1 MKVRQRTQRI
11 ASIGI
16 LAALS
21 IVILYLIPPFPIIPA
36 IPFLQHD
43 FADVPIFIATF
54 MFGPLTGLAITSL
67 VCLIQG
73 ITISFQLGGLSGI
86 IMHFFATGSF
96 VIVSGLIYKKFH
108 TFKGAI
114 IALVSGVVTW
124 VLIMIPLNLIVT
136 SMFMG
141 DAFSAKSWAEFM
153 EIYKKSLS
161 SVLQLLPLIIAFNVC
176 KSLINSIV
184 TLILYKSMHKILQKM
199 FATENAKSNSC
210 STTTAENITT
220 TDNNNVCENTVN
232 STIENNDICE
242 NKPNTTIETNSVCEN
257 K

>member
-1 MKVRQRTQRI
+1 MEAFLFMKGRERTQCI

-54 MFGPLTGLAITSL
+54 MYGPLTGLAITAL

-96 VIVSGLIYKKFH
+96 VLVSGLIYKKYH

-114 IALVSGVVTW
+114 VSLISGVVTW
-124 VLIMIPLNLIVT
+124 VLVMIPLNLVVT

-141 DAFSAKSWAEFM
+141 NAFSASSWTEFV
-153 EIYKKSLS
+153 EIYKNSLQG
-161 SVLQLLPLIIAFNVC
+161 VIQLLPLIIAFNVC
-176 KSLINSIV
+176 KALINSTV
-184 TLILYKSMHKILQKM
+184 TLILYKAMHKVLDKM
-199 FATENAKSNSC
+199 FIHHKKTE
-210 STTTAENITT
+210 STSAPNINDDTTN
-220 TDNNNVCENTVN
+220 DNVNNNNEKDATTNTHISDN
-232 STIENNDICE
+232 II
-242 NKPNTTIETNSVCEN
+242 
-257 K
+257 